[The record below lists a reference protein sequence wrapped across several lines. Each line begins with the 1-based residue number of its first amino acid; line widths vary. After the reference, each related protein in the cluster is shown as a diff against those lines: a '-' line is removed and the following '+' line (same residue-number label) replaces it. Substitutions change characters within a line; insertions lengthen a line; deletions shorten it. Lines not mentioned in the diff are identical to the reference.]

1 MQNTFIAGLG
11 IMKIIV
17 LTWKIKRVF
26 IGTSLDIQS
35 NLLASISIVVLNK
48 IKEEVKQTFFMSVI
62 EDELVDV
69 FGNFNFYL
77 FLSDS

>member
-1 MQNTFIAGLG
+1 
-11 IMKIIV
+11 MKIIV